1 METIKIFT
9 VIPYFSNGIEVFLN
23 DVKSF
28 TTYEKASYYMHD
40 IKYKFGYYHIDIT
53 KSELELPETKVTKD

>member
-9 VIPYFSNGIEVFLN
+9 VIPYFDNGIEVFLN

-40 IKYKFGYYHIDIT
+40 IKYKFGFGHCDIT
-53 KSELELPETKVTKD
+53 ESELEINTK

>member
-1 METIKIFT
+1 MNSGE
-9 VIPYFSNGIEVFLN
+9 PLLN

-28 TTYEKASYYMHD
+28 TSYEKASYYMHD

>member
-1 METIKIFT
+1 MKTIIIYT
-9 VIPYFSNGIEVFLN
+9 VIPLMNSGEPDLN

-28 TTYEKASYYMHD
+28 TSYEKASYYMHD
-40 IKYKFGYYHIDIT
+40 IKYKFGYYNIDIT